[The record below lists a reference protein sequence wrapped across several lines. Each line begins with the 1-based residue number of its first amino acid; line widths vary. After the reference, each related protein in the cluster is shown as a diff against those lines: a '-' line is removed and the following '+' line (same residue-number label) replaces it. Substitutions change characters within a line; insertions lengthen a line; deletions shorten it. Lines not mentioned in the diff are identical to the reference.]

1 MHSWLSSHLN
11 QPTNS
16 NSPTAHPVIPPSS
29 SPAMPGKVI
38 IIGGGCFGLST
49 ALELVKGEYK
59 GHGNLITVLDRS
71 STPPAADA
79 ASSDYNKI
87 VRQDY
92 CDETWAKLA
101 SEAIREWSTPEWAP
115 YFAQSGVLVL
125 SQTSHAV
132 GAAYVRNAYNVN
144 SHPSMALDGRLAVN
158 LPTPS
163 AIKGVFG
170 NDALSTAEFTNE
182 VAYIN
187 PQSGWALARRAMDMV
202 CEQVRK
208 AGVRVMGGEVDS
220 LMYDSKGGKKDVTGV
235 RLVDGRSFSADKVVV
250 AAGSWSAKFL
260 PEIGK
265 ELLASGQAVAH
276 IQLTPEEAA
285 EYAHVPVVF
294 RMDTGF
300 YIFPPT
306 PDGIVKFAIHGPGWI
321 NPTSHNGHPIPS
333 IPKEGHYRL
342 PQEAIQA
349 LKINLANTYPEL
361 AKKEWFETRLCW
373 CVVLPS
379 LFTPRNPL
387 KKQVLRVPLE

>member
-1 MHSWLSSHLN
+1 MKAHS
-11 QPTNS
+11 Q
-16 NSPTAHPVIPPSS
+16 
-29 SPAMPGKVI
+29 
-38 IIGGGCFGLST
+38 
-49 ALELVKGEYK
+49 
-59 GHGNLITVLDRS
+59 
-71 STPPAADA
+71 
-79 ASSDYNKI
+79 I

-144 SHPSMALDGRLAVN
+144 SHPSMALDGRLAVD

-170 NDALSTAEFTNE
+170 NDALSTAQFTNE

-187 PQSGWALARRAMDMV
+187 PQSGWAHARRAMDMV

-220 LMYDSKGGKKDVTGV
+220 LMYGSKGGKKDVTGV

-294 RMDTGF
+294 RMDTG
-300 YIFPPT
+300 
-306 PDGIVKFAIHGPGWI
+306 
-321 NPTSHNGHPIPS
+321 
-333 IPKEGHYRL
+333 L
-342 PQEAIQA
+342 
-349 LKINLANTYPEL
+349 
-361 AKKEWFETRLCW
+361 
-373 CVVLPS
+373 
-379 LFTPRNPL
+379 
-387 KKQVLRVPLE
+387 